1 MGYFLYPNS
10 NKRSKKMILKPK
22 NILIILTLTYIG
34 FIITN
39 LMTLFF
45 DFNLGIKVNTAISLV
60 SDIVFLIYIWLKE
73 F

>member
-1 MGYFLYPNS
+1 MN
-10 NKRSKKMILKPK
+10 LKPR

-45 DFNLGIKVNTAISLV
+45 DFNLGIKANTTISLF

-73 F
+73 QRKYEN

>member
-1 MGYFLYPNS
+1 MN
-10 NKRSKKMILKPK
+10 LKPR

-45 DFNLGIKVNTAISLV
+45 DFNLGIKANTIISLF

-73 F
+73 QRKYEN

>member
-1 MGYFLYPNS
+1 
-10 NKRSKKMILKPK
+10 MILKSK
-22 NILIILTLTYIG
+22 NILIILTLTYLG

-45 DFNLGIKVNTAISLV
+45 DFNLGIKANITISLV

-73 F
+73 FQNAN

>member
-1 MGYFLYPNS
+1 
-10 NKRSKKMILKPK
+10 MILKPK

-45 DFNLGIKVNTAISLV
+45 DFNLGMKANTAISLV

-73 F
+73 FKK

>member
-1 MGYFLYPNS
+1 
-10 NKRSKKMILKPK
+10 MILKSK
-22 NILIILTLTYIG
+22 NILITLTLTYLG

-45 DFNLGIKVNTAISLV
+45 DFNLGIKANITISLV

-73 F
+73 FQNAN

>member
-1 MGYFLYPNS
+1 MN
-10 NKRSKKMILKPK
+10 LKPR
-22 NILIILTLTYIG
+22 NILIILTLTYIS

-45 DFNLGIKVNTAISLV
+45 DFNLGIKTNTTISLF

-73 F
+73 Q

>member
-1 MGYFLYPNS
+1 
-10 NKRSKKMILKPK
+10 MILKSK

-45 DFNLGIKVNTAISLV
+45 DFNLSIKVKHLNNHC
-60 SDIVFLIYIWLKE
+60 F
-73 F
+73 

>member
-1 MGYFLYPNS
+1 MN
-10 NKRSKKMILKPK
+10 LKPR

-45 DFNLGIKVNTAISLV
+45 DFNLGIKANTIISLF

-73 F
+73 QRKNEN

>member
-1 MGYFLYPNS
+1 MN
-10 NKRSKKMILKPK
+10 LKPR

-45 DFNLGIKVNTAISLV
+45 DFNLGIKANTTISLF

-73 F
+73 QRKNEN

>member
-1 MGYFLYPNS
+1 MN
-10 NKRSKKMILKPK
+10 LKPR

-45 DFNLGIKVNTAISLV
+45 DFNLGIKANTTISLF

-73 F
+73 QQKYEN